1 MMTDLRIS
9 IILLGTMTLL
19 TGFIYPVVVTVIAQ
33 NFFPHQANGRI
44 LTVDSKAVGSEL
56 IGQPFSR
63 PEYFWGRLS
72 ATAPFPYNAAA
83 SGGSNFGPLNP
94 DLVKNAQE
102 RIDLLKKH
110 DAELTKIPIDLVTA
124 SASGLDSQ
132 ISLAAAEVQ
141 IRRVAAA
148 RKISED
154 KVRALVRQ
162 HLIGRQFGLLGESG
176 VNVLQLNLA
185 LDQSGKK

>member
-44 LTVDSKAVGSEL
+44 LTVDSKPVGSEL

-83 SGGSNFGPLNP
+83 SGGSNFGPLNLE
-94 DLVKNAQE
+94 LVKNAQE

-110 DAELTKIPIDLVTA
+110 DAELVKVPVDLVTA

-162 HLIGRQFGLLGESG
+162 HTIGRQFGLLGEPG

>member
-1 MMTDLRIS
+1 M
-9 IILLGTMTLL
+9 
-19 TGFIYPVVVTVIAQ
+19 
-33 NFFPHQANGRI
+33 
-44 LTVDSKAVGSEL
+44 
-56 IGQPFSR
+56 
-63 PEYFWGRLS
+63 
-72 ATAPFPYNAAA
+72 
-83 SGGSNFGPLNP
+83 
-94 DLVKNAQE
+94 VKNAQE

-110 DAELTKIPIDLVTA
+110 DAELTKIPVDLVTA

-132 ISLAAAEVQ
+132 ISLSAAEVQ
-141 IRRVAAA
+141 IRRVATA

-185 LDQSGKK
+185 LDQSGK

>member
-19 TGFIYPVVVTVIAQ
+19 TGFIYPVVVTVIVQ

-44 LTVDSKAVGSEL
+44 LTVNSKAVGSEL
-56 IGQPFSR
+56 IGQQFSR

-110 DAELTKIPIDLVTA
+110 DAELTKIPVDLVTA

-154 KVRALVRQ
+154 KVRTLVRQ
-162 HLIGRQFGLLGESG
+162 HTIARQFGLLGESG
-176 VNVLQLNLA
+176 VNVLQINLA
-185 LDQSGKK
+185 LDQSGK

>member
-19 TGFIYPVVVTVIAQ
+19 TGFIYPVVVTIIVQ

-44 LTVDSKAVGSEL
+44 LTVNSKAVGSEL
-56 IGQPFSR
+56 IGQQFSR

-94 DLVKNAQE
+94 DLVKNAQD

-110 DAELTKIPIDLVTA
+110 DAELTKIPVDLVTA

-162 HLIGRQFGLLGESG
+162 HTIGRQFGLLGEPG

>member
-19 TGFIYPVVVTVIAQ
+19 TGFIYPVVVTIIVQ

-44 LTVDSKAVGSEL
+44 LTVNSKAVGSEL
-56 IGQPFSR
+56 IGQQFSR

-94 DLVKNAQE
+94 DLVKNAQD

-110 DAELTKIPIDLVTA
+110 DAELTKIPVDLVTA

-176 VNVLQLNLA
+176 VNVLQINLA

>member
-44 LTVDSKAVGSEL
+44 LTVNSKAVGSEL
-56 IGQPFSR
+56 IGQQFSR

-94 DLVKNAQE
+94 DLVKNAQD

-132 ISLAAAEVQ
+132 ISPAAAEVQ

-154 KVRALVRQ
+154 KVRTLVRQ
-162 HLIGRQFGLLGESG
+162 HTIARQFGLLGESG
-176 VNVLQLNLA
+176 VNVLQINLA
-185 LDQSGKK
+185 LDQSGK